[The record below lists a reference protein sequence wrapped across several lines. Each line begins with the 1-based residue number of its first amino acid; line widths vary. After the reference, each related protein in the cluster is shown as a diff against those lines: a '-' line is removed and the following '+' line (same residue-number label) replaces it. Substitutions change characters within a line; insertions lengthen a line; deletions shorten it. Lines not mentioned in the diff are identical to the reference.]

1 MHEATRTFCCRAIFT
16 LGCLAPTLLIG
27 AWIGVRRSSAYAA
40 AQQAEWQT
48 MISQR
53 LGVTARVERVE
64 EPRPGAY
71 VLHGVT
77 LVDPDAPASAPPLA
91 TAERLQLI
99 RAKTGLFLVGTA
111 GEISS
116 ENLPRLWSILH
127 ERLVRGPEV
136 AATPVQV
143 SLSLVKLTAPVKEQ
157 SLALTEVRIALQ
169 STAGAA
175 RGALEF
181 RVAGEAGEPVRLSVE
196 RLRSQQPVATR
207 WSVNTGGTPLPC
219 SALAPCLPEL
229 ATLGS
234 ECTFHG
240 YVTVEQNDNGWQ
252 AAAAGRFAR
261 VKLDALVTQHALT
274 GVADVDINQAV
285 WKNGRLT
292 AVAGRLR
299 AEGGTIG
306 QTAWQAAA
314 DTLAAQL
321 SERLDQRADVVLR
334 YKELA
339 LGFEL
344 NERSLRI
351 AGQCASQHPDT
362 ILTDDYGALVVGSNA
377 APLEPVSLVHFLVPA
392 SQSQVPAVAEVRQ
405 LMHWMPLPTA
415 PTNAPTTPA
424 LNARLPGDPTH

>member
-27 AWIGVRRSSAYAA
+27 AWIGVRRSSAYAS

-77 LVDPDAPASAPPLA
+77 LIDPDAPASAPPLA
-91 TAERLQLI
+91 KAERLQLI

-127 ERLVRGPEV
+127 ERLIRGPEV

-196 RLRSQQPVATR
+196 RVRSQHPVATR
-207 WSVNTGGTPLPC
+207 WSVNTGGAPLPC

-274 GVADVDINQAV
+274 GLADVDINQAV

-292 AVAGRLR
+292 GVAGRLR

-306 QTAWQAAA
+306 QTAWQAAEA
-314 DTLAAQL
+314 ALAA
-321 SERLDQRADVVLR
+321 RYDQRLNQPVLR

-339 LGFEL
+339 FGFEL

-351 AGQCASQHPDT
+351 AGQCASQEPDT
-362 ILTDDYGALVVGSNA
+362 IVTDYDGAVVVGSNA

-405 LMHWMPLPTA
+405 LMHWMPLPA
-415 PTNAPTTPA
+415 APTTPA